1 MSTDVDDD
9 LSEDAMPIIDI
20 MEMLAD
26 GQLMEIVSNNQV
38 EFY

>member
-20 MEMLAD
+20 MEKLAD